1 MYTGLIGSYHEIPR
15 RGAAPMTSTLTARGT
30 VRQHPSD
37 CAHCVYKRRR
47 LARHGLTQETYDAML
62 AAQGGGCAICGGTD
76 WGRWGTPAIDHDHD
90 TGEVRGLLCMTCNTM
105 LGRLERRYDA
115 VMRYLG
121 KT

>member
-1 MYTGLIGSYHEIPR
+1 
-15 RGAAPMTSTLTARGT
+15 MTSTLTARGT

-37 CAHCVYKRRR
+37 CAHCVAITTGVKFDRAAWHREDHKRRR

>member
-1 MYTGLIGSYHEIPR
+1 MRLQAAERVASDLAWYLASGGVPITDHHWETWSRDVAAWQESMHGEPGEYELRTIG
-15 RGAAPMTSTLTARGT
+15 
-30 VRQHPSD
+30 
-37 CAHCVYKRRR
+37 
-47 LARHGLTQETYDAML
+47 
-62 AAQGGGCAICGGTD
+62 
-76 WGRWGTPAIDHDHD
+76 GTPAIDHDHD